1 MHSEIEIHYSTQLS
15 FSIFDNN
22 VLNKTDFSK
31 VKYFLTFARTD
42 LI

>member
-1 MHSEIEIHYSTQLS
+1 MHSEIEMHYSTQLS
-15 FSIFDNN
+15 FSILDNN

-31 VKYFLTFARTD
+31 VKYFLTFARRD